1 MVLELQGLNWGAMG
15 IIINNDDV
23 MTTGVFIII
32 LMIQLGISS
41 TVLNKERR
49 NSSNDEGKN
58 QNQVQRKGKD

>member
-1 MVLELQGLNWGAMG
+1 MG